1 MLAMT
6 GTQRVRVPAAEGLV
20 GVLRQK
26 YLNGTYLPGL
36 LIFLSI
42 GSFSPEGVH
51 VEVWRRAPGAE
62 RGRPRLPT
70 TRNGRLPPPNFFAV
84 QSTDVHGEN
93 PIDPQNTRAP
103 NERHRP

>member
-26 YLNGTYLPGL
+26 CQNGTVLPGF
-36 LIFLSI
+36 LIFLAI
-42 GSFSPEGVH
+42 GSASREGVH
-51 VEVWRRAPGAE
+51 GEVWRRAPGAE

-70 TRNGRLPPPNFFAV
+70 TRKGRLPPPNFFAV
-84 QSTDVHGEN
+84 QSTDVPGEN
-93 PIDPQNTRAP
+93 PR
-103 NERHRP
+103 RPPEHPRTK